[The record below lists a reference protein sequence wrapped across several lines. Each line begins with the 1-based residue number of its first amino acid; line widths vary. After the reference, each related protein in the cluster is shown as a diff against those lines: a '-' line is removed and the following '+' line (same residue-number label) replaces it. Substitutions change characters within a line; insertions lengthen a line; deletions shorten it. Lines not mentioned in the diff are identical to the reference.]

1 MGRESPGLRHF
12 QQMLIIAIFN
22 AQTLH
27 CYLTSYTGATKPCLK
42 DLRYFSLFKVKPTFP
57 EDNRGSLVYSLLI
70 IFYSLLFILY

>member
-27 CYLTSYTGATKPCLK
+27 YYLTSYMELQSPK

-57 EDNRGSLVYSLLI
+57 EDNRGSLVYSL
-70 IFYSLLFILY
+70 